1 MFERPNP
8 RDQGSPRIVRSGD
21 APRLRR
27 MLVARLAVLAGGLV
41 ALAACA
47 KVAGID
53 GLEIGECK
61 GGACVAEGGSDALV
75 APGDGGPPSPDGTT
89 PFDGAGLPCPGEKGP
104 VMLRV
109 GTAENNFCIDTTEVT
124 VGQYREFT
132 MAKGADASGQPAE
145 CAWNTSYVA
154 GTGGADDIPVAGVDW
169 CDARAYCAWA
179 GKRLCGKQQGDKF
192 VGPITV
198 EDLGD
203 FSSHEW
209 LLACSNLGQ
218 LRYPYGGIQQPT
230 ACNTAEADAGRTLA
244 VKTKAACQGGFPGL
258 YDLVGNVWEWFD
270 GPCLAPDAG
279 GDAAGIDSG
288 PAKQECIVK
297 GGSFA
302 SGGVNLDCRADS
314 RGATRDRRGT
324 DIGFRCC
331 SD

>member
-1 MFERPNP
+1 
-8 RDQGSPRIVRSGD
+8 
-21 APRLRR
+21 
-27 MLVARLAVLAGGLV
+27 MLAARLAVLAGGLV

-61 GGACVAEGGSDALV
+61 GGLCVAEGGSDD
-75 APGDGGPPSPDGTT
+75 APLGAAEGGPPNAEGSA
-89 PFDGAGLPCPGEKGP
+89 PFDGAGLPCPGDKGP

-109 GTAENNFCIDTTEVT
+109 GTAESNFCIDTTEVT
-124 VGQYREFT
+124 VGHYREFT
-132 MAKGADASGQPAE
+132 VAKGTDVGGQPPE
-145 CAWNTSYVA
+145 CAWNTSYAA
-154 GTGGADDIPVAGVDW
+154 GTGGADDLPIGGVDW

-192 VGPITV
+192 VGRVTV
-198 EDLGD
+198 DDLGD
-203 FSSHEW
+203 FTTHEW

-230 ACNTAEADAGRTLA
+230 ACNTAEADAGRSLA
-244 VKTKAACQGGFPGL
+244 VKTKAACQGGSPGL
-258 YDLVGNVWEWFD
+258 YDLIGNVWEWFD

-302 SGGVNLDCRADS
+302 AGGVNLDCRADG

-331 SD
+331 AD